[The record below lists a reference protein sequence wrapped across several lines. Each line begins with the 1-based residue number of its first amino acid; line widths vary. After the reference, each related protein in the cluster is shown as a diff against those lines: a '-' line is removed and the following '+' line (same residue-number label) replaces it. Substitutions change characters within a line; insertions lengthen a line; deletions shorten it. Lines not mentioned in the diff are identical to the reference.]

1 LRRLVRS
8 LFAVIAILMCISAS
22 AQVPTDPTKTGE
34 VMSAP
39 PGTLSTLALPSSTVT
54 NTRVGSGDVLRVT
67 VFGQP
72 DLSAEVGVNDK
83 GMLTLPLIG
92 GVDVTGLTTSEISA
106 RVADALRKGQYLRNP
121 EVSVEVVQLRSQ
133 MVSVLGEV
141 SRPGRYPIPGH
152 MSVLELLATA
162 GGLTAQADQTV
173 TLLRRKADNSSTSGT
188 SGTESD
194 VRIPILLGETK
205 ATERSPLDVE
215 LNSGDVVYVNKKK
228 LFYIHGEVNRPGSYP
243 MEQDMNVMRAISLG
257 GGMTQRASQRRIYI
271 NREMPDKAVQEIKA
285 KLTDPVLP
293 GDVVYVNESLF

>member
-1 LRRLVRS
+1 MRRFVLY
-8 LFAVIAILMCISAS
+8 LFSIVTILMSISAF

-34 VMSAP
+34 LMSAP

-83 GMLTLPLIG
+83 GVLTLPLIG

-152 MSVLELLATA
+152 LSVLELLATA
-162 GGLTAQADQTV
+162 GGLTTQADQTV
-173 TLLRRKADNSSTSGT
+173 TLLRRKTGDQG
-188 SGTESD
+188 GESD
-194 VRIPILLGETK
+194 VRIPILLGEAK

-215 LNSGDVVYVNKKK
+215 LNNGDVVYVNKKK

>member
-1 LRRLVRS
+1 MRRSVLS
-8 LFAVIAILMCISAS
+8 LLAVIAFLVSISAF

-39 PGTLSTLALPSSTVT
+39 PGTLSTLALPSSAVT

-83 GMLTLPLIG
+83 GVLTLPLIG
-92 GVDVTGLTTSEISA
+92 GIDVTGLTTSEISA

-121 EVSVEVVQLRSQ
+121 EVSVEVIQLRSQ

-152 MSVLELLATA
+152 LSVLELLATA
-162 GGLTAQADQTV
+162 GGLTTQADQTV
-173 TLLRRKADNSSTSGT
+173 TLLRRKTDDSGI
-188 SGTESD
+188 GGAESD

-205 ATERSPLDVE
+205 ATARSPLDVE
-215 LNSGDVVYVNKKK
+215 LNNGDVVYVNKKK

-271 NREMPDKAVQEIKA
+271 NREIPDKGVEEIKA

>member
-1 LRRLVRS
+1 MRRFFLYFFSIVT
-8 LFAVIAILMCISAS
+8 ILMSISAF
-22 AQVPTDPTKTGE
+22 AQIPTDPTKTGE
-34 VMSAP
+34 LLAAP

-83 GMLTLPLIG
+83 GVLTLPLIG

-152 MSVLELLATA
+152 LSVLELLATA
-162 GGLTAQADQTV
+162 GGLTTQADQTV
-173 TLLRRKADNSSTSGT
+173 TLLRRKTDNQGA
-188 SGTESD
+188 ESD
-194 VRIPILLGETK
+194 VRIPILLGESN
-205 ATERSPLDVE
+205 ATERSALDVE
-215 LNSGDVVYVNKKK
+215 LSNGDVVYVNKKK

>member
-1 LRRLVRS
+1 MRRLVRS
-8 LFAVIAILMCISAS
+8 LFAVIAILMCISAF

-173 TLLRRKADNSSTSGT
+173 TLLRRKADNSNAGGT
-188 SGTESD
+188 NSTESD

-228 LFYIHGEVNRPGSYP
+228 LFYIHGEVNRPGAYP

-271 NREMPDKAVQEIKA
+271 NREMPDKAAQEIKA

>member
-1 LRRLVRS
+1 MRRLVRS
-8 LFAVIAILMCISAS
+8 LFAVIAILMCISAF
-22 AQVPTDPTKTGE
+22 AQIPTDPTKTGE

-39 PGTLSTLALPSSTVT
+39 PGTLSTLALPSSVVT

-83 GMLTLPLIG
+83 GILTLPLIG

-152 MSVLELLATA
+152 LSVLELLATA

-173 TLLRRKADNSSTSGT
+173 TLLRRKADNSSTSET

-205 ATERSPLDVE
+205 ATERSALDVE

-271 NREMPDKAVQEIKA
+271 NREMPDKTVQEIKA
-285 KLTDPVLP
+285 KLTDPILP
-293 GDVVYVNESLF
+293 GDVVYINESLF

>member
-1 LRRLVRS
+1 MRRSVLS
-8 LFAVIAILMCISAS
+8 LFAVVTFLLSLS
-22 AQVPTDPTKTGE
+22 VLAQVPTDPTKTGE

-39 PGTLSTLALPSSTVT
+39 PGTLSTLALPSSAVT

-83 GMLTLPLIG
+83 GILTLPLIG
-92 GVDVTGLTTSEISA
+92 GVEVTGLTTSEISA

-152 MSVLELLATA
+152 LSVLELLATA

-173 TLLRRKADNSSTSGT
+173 TLLRRKTDNGGT
-188 SGTESD
+188 GSD
-194 VRIPILLGETK
+194 VRIPILLGETN
-205 ATERSPLDVE
+205 ATARSPLDIE

-271 NREMPDKAVQEIKA
+271 NREMPDKGVEEIKA
-285 KLTDPVLP
+285 KLSDPVLP